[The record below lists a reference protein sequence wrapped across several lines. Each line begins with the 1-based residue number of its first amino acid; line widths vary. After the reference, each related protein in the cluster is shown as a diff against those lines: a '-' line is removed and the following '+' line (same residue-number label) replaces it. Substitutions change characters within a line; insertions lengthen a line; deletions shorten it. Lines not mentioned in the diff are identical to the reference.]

1 MDNFDDDVQRE
12 DARANEDSNFIRKI
26 DINFRKAF
34 QALRSDLETA
44 NEKCI
49 EAVANEIDD
58 DNDYTPINSGQVVTH
73 VVKSTVILPYT
84 S

>member
-26 DINFRKAF
+26 DINFRKTF

-58 DNDYTPINSGQVVTH
+58 DNEYTPINPGQVVIP
-73 VVKSTVILPYT
+73 VNNSLGF